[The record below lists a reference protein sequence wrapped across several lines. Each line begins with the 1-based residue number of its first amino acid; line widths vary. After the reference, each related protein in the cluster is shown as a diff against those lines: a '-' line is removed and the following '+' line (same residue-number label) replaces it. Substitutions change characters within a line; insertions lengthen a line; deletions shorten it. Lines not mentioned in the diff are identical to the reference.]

1 MSCHKYNRLTEH
13 EQHIANVLKYQSQQL
28 HEIDN
33 RLDDSQKS
41 IDSSILESEAIL
53 KKYGKKVNQAN
64 FTKPQRHNSSS
75 SELRSWDKIVAEAET
90 KIDSP
95 ALITDLLAPDEIQL
109 VEQKIYLL
117 RGEFNEVYKLD
128 KIDWAICGI
137 AGILAALVDIF
148 LIQMPAHP
156 GFLGGKV
163 SDGGPLANWIK
174 EKINN
179 TLSPEEIR
187 QLEKENWV
195 PYDPS
200 TSKGLFSKIEGLGPT
215 THRYQSLGH
224 DPILGF
230 IFGVKDI
237 LHQTFTAIDKNGNL
251 IIQGV
256 DIKDSS
262 IIGMNLFEALGRVL
276 GHLQSDIATPSGL
289 PVPLMPLFQFLQ
301 FGNIGKSGY
310 TIGEISRIMYR
321 SGYDFRHF
329 LAMSISPLLIEVIV
343 RLGYFAKRM
352 SENNSFLDS
361 IPFDLPMSERKPKLK
376 TMLFSAH
383 LVATAANAGKVT
395 ITQNPLMIN
404 YSQWIAFFRYLI
416 PQLKWVL
423 VDKENKRFQYL
434 QSRINQDWQDIDRA
448 LEETWN
454 IVNTSPIELGSV
466 VNL

>member
-1 MSCHKYNRLTEH
+1 M
-13 EQHIANVLKYQSQQL
+13 KYQSQQL

-33 RLDDSQKS
+33 NIDDSQKN
-41 IDSSILESEAIL
+41 IEESILKSEAIL
-53 KKYGKKVNQAN
+53 KKYGKKVNQIN
-64 FTKPQRHNSSS
+64 SIKPQRQNICLPK
-75 SELRSWDKIVAEAET
+75 LRSWNVIVTEAET

-95 ALITDLLAPDEIQL
+95 ALMTDLLSPDEIEL
-109 VEQKIYLL
+109 VEQKISLL
-117 RGEFNEVYKLD
+117 RGEFNEIHKLD
-128 KIDWAICGI
+128 KLDWTICGV

-148 LIQMPAHP
+148 LIQMPAHR
-156 GFLGGKV
+156 GFLGSKA

-174 EKINN
+174 QKINN
-179 TLSPEEIR
+179 TLSPEEIT

-230 IFGVKDI
+230 IIGVRDI
-237 LHQTFTAIDKNGNL
+237 LNKTFTAIDKNGNL
-251 IIQGV
+251 IIQEV

-321 SGYDFRHF
+321 NGYDFRHF

-343 RLGYFAKRM
+343 RLGYFGKRIY
-352 SENNSFLDS
+352 ENNSFLDS
-361 IPFDLPMSERKPKLK
+361 IPFELPMSDRKPKLK

-395 ITQNPLMIN
+395 IGQNPLMIN
-404 YSQWIAFFRYLI
+404 YSQWVAFFRYAI

-423 VDKENKRFQYL
+423 LDKENKKFQYL
-434 QSRINQDWQDIDRA
+434 QSRINQDWQDIDRN

-454 IVNTSPIELGSV
+454 IVNTKPILLGDV